1 MRIVNEENHSGRK
14 LALVKDSYGNAIA
27 PFLASSFEEVHVIDF
42 RSFPGNLP
50 EYCRENGITDVL
62 FLNNVMSANTYFQIE
77 SMNGL
82 FE

>member
-1 MRIVNEENHSGRK
+1 M
-14 LALVKDSYGNAIA
+14 
-27 PFLASSFEEVHVIDF
+27 IDF

-50 EYCRENGITDVL
+50 EYCRGNGITDVL

>member
-42 RSFPGNLP
+42 RSFPGI
-50 EYCRENGITDVL
+50 CRNIAGKTAL
-62 FLNNVMSANTYFQIE
+62 RTCCS
-77 SMNGL
+77 
-82 FE
+82 